1 MNLRKVLHH
10 YKAQNSDPNHF
21 NDQVVQVNQ
30 ILREDLREINKTYV
44 KLVKDSEEAVKR
56 RKLAQAKNEEL
67 SKQNQELQGKVQTME
82 KEFLRLQR
90 RSQALDGLTM
100 PTEAARSI

>member
-1 MNLRKVLHH
+1 M
-10 YKAQNSDPNHF
+10 
-21 NDQVVQVNQ
+21 VQSNQ

-67 SKQNQELQGKVQTME
+67 SKQNQELQEKVQTME
-82 KEFLRLQR
+82 KDYLRLQK

-100 PTEAARSI
+100 LVEATRHI